1 MGLKWECSSQ
11 AEAIY
16 KDLDN
21 LDRMTELTELGLT
34 IEAAREMIER
44 AQEIEAV
51 NRLLDKKKKN
61 KNRE

>member
-1 MGLKWECSSQ
+1 
-11 AEAIY
+11 
-16 KDLDN
+16 
-21 LDRMTELTELGLT
+21 MTELTELGLS

>member
-51 NRLLDKKKKN
+51 NRLLD
-61 KNRE
+61 